1 MHKLLLV
8 LLAAFCGSLFLLEP
22 THVEAKDEKK
32 AEKDSYRLYRIAGR
46 VWILHRIPAPGQEGG
61 DTTPTY
67 HKYEVKNVYEDR
79 ADLAETTLDEA
90 KKNSSDNEFVLKIEF
105 KQDGPQFKDPPGYT
119 KSKQEKVKTDAGT
132 FDCILWVSLGRED
145 GDSRIWR
152 SIDFPGLIVKQS
164 DRFGTRTLT
173 EFTWVE
179 GDPGYKAPGKK
190 KKKKDDDPEEIDPK
204 RLYSSKG
211 ATWILRTD
219 TERGERGTKSI
230 DVTQYEITKVSEEG
244 CEIEVT
250 KLTQLLERMKG
261 EDPQTLKIA
270 FDDTYSANLEPK
282 ERSRV
287 ERTELRITDV
297 GLFECTVYVYK
308 DEEGREAR
316 AWYAREWP
324 GLVVRRVVEGENFKQ
339 LSKIIKF
346 EE

>member
-8 LLAAFCGSLFLLEP
+8 LLAGLAGCLLVTGPEP
-22 THVEAKDEKK
+22 VTAKDEKK
-32 AEKDSYRLYRIAGR
+32 VENDTFRLYRIAGR
-46 VWILHRIPAPGQEGG
+46 KWMLHRVPATGQEGG
-61 DTTPTY
+61 DTSPTF
-67 HKYEVKNVYEDR
+67 HSYEVRNVYEDR
-79 ADLAETTLDEA
+79 AEVAEITLDEG
-90 KKNSSDNEFVLKIEF
+90 KKAPEGANFVVKVNFSD
-105 KQDGPQFKDPPGYT
+105 DAPQLKDPIGYT
-119 KSKQEKVKTDAGT
+119 KSKQEKLKTDAGT

-164 DRFGTRTLT
+164 DRFGTRTLV

-204 RLYSSKG
+204 RLFSSKG
-211 ATWILRTD
+211 ATWVHHID
-219 TERGERGTKSI
+219 TARGERGTRSI
-230 DVTQYEITKVSEEG
+230 EVQQYQVTKVSEEG
-244 CEIEVT
+244 CEVEIT
-250 KLTQLLERMKG
+250 KLTQLLEKIKG
-261 EDPQTLKIA
+261 EEPRKLEIK
-270 FDDTYSANLEPK
+270 FDDTFSANLEPT

-297 GLFECTVYVYK
+297 GLFECTVYLYK

-316 AWYAREWP
+316 AWYAKEWP
-324 GLVVRRVVEGENFKQ
+324 GLVVRRVIEGENYSQ
-339 LSKIIKF
+339 VTRIIKF